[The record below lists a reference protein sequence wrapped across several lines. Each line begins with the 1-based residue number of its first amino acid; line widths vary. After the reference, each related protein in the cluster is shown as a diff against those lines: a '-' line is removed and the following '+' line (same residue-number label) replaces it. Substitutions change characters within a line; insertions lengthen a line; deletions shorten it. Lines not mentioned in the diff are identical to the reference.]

1 MINFAVCDDEPFYLD
16 QITSALSS
24 FQAEEGE
31 FHIDKFSCGEDLLA
45 DYAPGA
51 YDIIILDIEMGGMS
65 GLQAAEQIRRLDSG
79 VLLMFLTNHSEFAI
93 EGYQV
98 NAFRYMLKGQSDY
111 LYLKQLASVIA
122 AYRQSVQV
130 FRIETKGR
138 LTVCKL
144 NQIYYFEVMDKTIL
158 LHKADEVLSFPGKMA
173 DIEKRVAGY
182 DFAKIHKSFLVNLR
196 YVSYVESG
204 TVLMKNEA
212 SLPLGRKFK
221 AEFTD
226 RYIQYISSK

>member
-1 MINFAVCDDEPFYLD
+1 MIRFAVCDDEPFYLN
-16 QITSALSS
+16 QISAAIMSC
-24 FQAEEGE
+24 QNDEGE
-31 FHIDKFSCGEDLLA
+31 FHIDRFCCGEDLLA
-45 DYAPGA
+45 DYTAGK
-51 YDIIILDIEMGGMS
+51 YDIVILDIEMGGMN
-65 GLQAAEQIRRLDSG
+65 GLQTAEQIRRIDSG

-93 EGYQV
+93 DGYQV

-111 LYLKQLASVIA
+111 LYLRQLGSVIA
-122 AYRQSVQV
+122 AYRQSVQL

-144 NQIYYFEVMDKTIL
+144 DEIYYFEVMNKTIS
-158 LHKADEVLSFPGKMA
+158 LHKAEEEVSFPGKMSE
-173 DIEKRVAGY
+173 IEKRIEGF
-182 DFAKIHKSFLVNLR
+182 DFVKIHKSYLVNLMH
-196 YVSYVESG
+196 VSYVEAA
-204 TVLMKNEA
+204 TVLMKNGA